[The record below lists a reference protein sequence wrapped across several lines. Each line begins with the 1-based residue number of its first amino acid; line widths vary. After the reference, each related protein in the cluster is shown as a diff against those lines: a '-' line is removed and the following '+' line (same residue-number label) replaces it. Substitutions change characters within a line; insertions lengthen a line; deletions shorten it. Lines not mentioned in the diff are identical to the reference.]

1 MVGGLTY
8 IGYESLAR
16 PGYTYR
22 GARRNTSKGR
32 PWVSDRKLSHAE
44 REAANHA
51 RKLTL
56 TPAGVSLHDRH
67 ARLENEQNIQAI
79 KRSGNMPPPHTKEG
93 AYVRALV
100 ASVAPKIGPGKPS
113 IHTLHRKIAISE
125 QRDYFN
131 RKPAFEAALVRK

>member
-51 RKLTL
+51 LKLNL

-67 ARLENEQNIQAI
+67 ARLNVERWLRSSRRQGHVPGITAVTPVKAGSG
-79 KRSGNMPPPHTKEG
+79 KR
-93 AYVRALV
+93 
-100 ASVAPKIGPGKPS
+100 S
-113 IHTLHRKIAISE
+113 IHTLHRKIAIAE

-131 RKPAFEAALVRK
+131 RKPAFEAALAPKETNNG